1 MLVAVIVLVLSL
13 LWWLTAKHLRAQQ
26 EQVENATRLQQ
37 AGVGAIVS
45 ENLRQ
50 ILEKAQ
56 LMSVLAL
63 QGVQGTGPWQ
73 HQLAQMLDRDRV
85 FLRYTLLDQQLQPLA
100 GDVQN
105 LGRWDDALAQQQG
118 ACAGGRGALVLP
130 GAHQSSSQE
139 MTWQVPLLL
148 CVTDAQGVSQGYL
161 MLHMDLGYF
170 LSLYQDVDWGA
181 SGSLHLLAPD
191 GRVIAA
197 MVGGGLVAQPS
208 SAAVDAFRKVPE
220 GAGVRNFEWP
230 QGVARLANFHRTAHM
245 PITVV
250 VSREWREILAAHDD
264 YAHRAWWLLS
274 VVSVMTMGATLFLL
288 RTLQRRQQWFDAL
301 EKADQD
307 KQELIAQLESEKQR
321 ALALAASDH
330 LTGLHNRRMFY
341 ELVSSHLALARR
353 SSKYY
358 ALLYLDLDRFK
369 SVNDTL
375 GHHVGDALLQ
385 AVALRLQAMLRSS
398 DIIARMGGDEFAVLV
413 TAMEG
418 PQDMDVL
425 AQKLVEALSAPYEGI
440 APTAL
445 HTSPSIGIA
454 FFPRDGHDVEMLC
467 RHADTAMYASKKAG
481 RNRFTYYERITPVDS
496 ERGYRLARQLPD
508 AIGQEQLVLH
518 FQPKVR
524 LEDRTIVGFEALVRW
539 QHPELGLIYPGDF
552 IALAEEHGH
561 IEALGEWVML
571 ACCRQIAA
579 WRMQGLDVRPIAFNV
594 SPLQLRDC
602 AFPLRLATCLQHY
615 GVRGSDVEVE
625 ITESCLVEPVGVAT
639 RVLSQLQQMG
649 VRIGLDDFGTGF
661 SSLSQ
666 IRSLPIDTIKLDKS
680 FVNELRSSKEAGVLV
695 TSIITLAH
703 NLKMQVV
710 AEGVELMDQL
720 VYLKTAGC
728 DVAQGYFLSRPVT
741 AQNAEA
747 LLRQSILEIA

>member
-208 SAAVDAFRKVPE
+208 STAVDAFRKVPE